1 MISGKTMERRAMA
14 ALEAWKASDGR
25 KPLVVSGLRQS
36 GKTWLVEEFGR
47 TRFGDHVT
55 VNLES
60 PIFRGAFSD
69 PTDPRRIVS
78 SLSALT
84 GKRIGPDTL
93 IFLDEVQDCPE
104 ALPSLK
110 YFCERA
116 PEYHVIAAG
125 SLLGVS
131 VGQGRKYPVGKVD
144 ELEILPMTFSEFVR
158 ACGNA
163 PLADAIDSYDTDILA
178 AARPMLVEML
188 ETYMFVGGMPE
199 AVLAYI
205 TTGDLGE
212 VRKVQ
217 SRLVTEYERDMSR
230 HPPKGIV
237 ARMIDVWDSLP
248 GQLAKENRKFVYSM
262 MRSKGGASRYM
273 EPILWLQSYGLV
285 TVVPRAE
292 RPEVPLSS
300 VSDGKA
306 FKLYAADVGLLGAKA
321 GLGTDA
327 LLSEGGI
334 FGCFRGAMTEQFVV
348 QELRAAGFRPYYWSG
363 GENEVDVLVEWAGG
377 VVPIEVKTSV
387 NLRSKRLRA
396 FRDRYG
402 TEVCIRTSLTGF
414 KDEGWLINVP
424 LYSASR
430 IGDALARRGHA
441 GSPPKD
447 IGPA

>member
-1 MISGKTMERRAMA
+1 MERKAMA
-14 ALEAWKASDGR
+14 ALEAWRASDGR
-25 KPLVVSGLRQS
+25 KPMVISGLRQT
-36 GKTWLVEEFGR
+36 GKTWLVEEFGK
-47 TRFGDHVT
+47 TGYEDCIT

-60 PIFRGAFSD
+60 PRFRGAFSD
-69 PTDPRRIVS
+69 PTDPERIVS

-84 GKRIGPDTL
+84 GKRITPDTL

-110 YFCERA
+110 YFCEKA

-131 VGQGRKYPVGKVD
+131 VSQGRKYPVGKVD
-144 ELEILPMTFSEFVR
+144 ELEILPMSFSEFVR
-158 ACGNA
+158 ACGNT
-163 PLADAIDSYDTDILA
+163 PLADAIDSYDTDILTA
-178 AARPMLVEML
+178 AQPLLADMLG
-188 ETYMFVGGMPE
+188 TYMFVGGMPE
-199 AVLAYI
+199 AVLAYVR
-205 TTGDLGE
+205 TKDPE
-212 VRKVQ
+212 EARKVQ
-217 SRLVTEYERDMSR
+217 NRLVTEYERDMSR

-248 GQLAKENRKFVYSM
+248 EQLAKGNRKFVYSM

-285 TVVPRAE
+285 TVVPRAV

-377 VVPIEVKTSV
+377 VVPIEVKASV

-402 TEVCIRTSLTGF
+402 AEVCVRTSLTGF

-424 LYSASR
+424 LYSVSR
-430 IGDALARRGHA
+430 IGDALGSRERA
-441 GSPPKD
+441 GSPPD
-447 IGPA
+447 DAGPA